1 MRSRADAPKHN
12 GTRCR
17 YNADAKKRAIR
28 KQPAKRCDT
37 TATRMR
43 DATDSFRQYNAQ
55 LRDELMTTSIH
66 AVEHTVCTQYE
77 NGNELMTSGHESD

>member
-1 MRSRADAPKHN
+1 
-12 GTRCR
+12 
-17 YNADAKKRAIR
+17 
-28 KQPAKRCDT
+28 
-37 TATRMR
+37 MR